1 VSSDRVRHPSA
12 DLASSRQN
20 DGFVAWGWPG
30 WIGGIACWL
39 GVLYFAYPT
48 ASAVYRGEIGP
59 LSPIQWVVQSAL
71 YAIVFL
77 PAFVAILYLGW
88 AAFVVLRLT
97 GDRIT
102 LGRWFG
108 AHRVT
113 YRPGDIT
120 TWRFVDR
127 RAQDVTEAKSASR
140 LRIDFADGSW
150 VRLSRYGW
158 NFRRL
163 EAWLRRWA
171 PGAARPVW
179 RLPDDQPSAHAFVV
193 RDVGATFLGLTG
205 WVVLWLFSVCSALLV
220 LVPRTPAPSLGAN
233 IHNTVMFFVWLI
245 LGPFIAYITV
255 KDVRVDAA
263 RIDVKRWFGL
273 IQRTYR
279 EDEIA
284 WWRVSLDPKPP
295 WWRERR
301 HASIVIRFADKASV
315 VVMENAANFHALLE
329 YLRARALARHD
340 VRQSTKTRWIGARR
354 LVG

>member
-1 VSSDRVRHPSA
+1 MSADRVRHPCA
-12 DLASSRQN
+12 NPASSRQ
-20 DGFVAWGWPG
+20 DDSFVAWGWLEC
-30 WIGGIACWL
+30 IAGIACWL
-39 GVLYFAYPT
+39 GVLYFTYPT
-48 ASAVYRGEIGP
+48 TSAVYRGEIGP
-59 LSPIQWVVQSAL
+59 LSPIQWVAQSAL

-77 PAFVAILYLGW
+77 PAFVAILYLAW
-88 AAFVVLRLT
+88 VFFVVLRVT
-97 GDRIT
+97 GERIT
-102 LGRWFG
+102 IGRWFG

-113 YRPGDIT
+113 YHPSDIT

-127 RAQDVTEAKSASR
+127 RAQDVPEAKSASR

-150 VRLSRYGW
+150 VRLSRHGW

-163 EAWLRRWA
+163 EAWLRRAA
-171 PGAARPVW
+171 PAAARPVW

-193 RDVGATFLGLTG
+193 RHVGATLLGLTA

-220 LVPRTPAPSLGAN
+220 LVPRTPPRSLGAN
-233 IHNTVMFFVWLI
+233 IHDTVMFFVWLI
-245 LGPFIAYITV
+245 LGPVAAYVTV
-255 KDVRVDAA
+255 KDVRVDAP
-263 RIDVKRWFGL
+263 RIHVKRWFGL

-279 EDEIA
+279 EDDIA

-329 YLRARALARHD
+329 YLRARALERHD
-340 VRQSTKTRWIGARR
+340 VRQSTKTRWIAARR